1 MKLKIQNVLPVN
13 IYLFVWVYV
22 HAIMELRQIVNSIEF
37 EDGSWCCLTW
47 NGQ

>member
-22 HAIMELRQIVNSIEF
+22 HAIMEAHHIVNSME
-37 EDGSWCCLTW
+37 WT
-47 NGQ
+47 